1 MTINLIHESVVLDR
15 AIDRT
20 WPGASARVRAGG
32 VDDPWPTYE
41 IMFKNGVVFYGGV
54 KAAVI
59 NDAQTY
65 AEATFNLTGEYP

>member
-1 MTINLIHESVVLDR
+1 MTIIHENKALRFAVG
-15 AIDRT
+15 AT
-20 WPGASARVRAGG
+20 WPGANARVYSGG

>member
-1 MTINLIHESVVLDR
+1 MTIIHESEVLR
-15 AIDRT
+15 FAVGAARHIES
-20 WPGASARVRAGG
+20 ASARVYSGG

>member
-1 MTINLIHESVVLDR
+1 MTLIHESKALRFAVG
-15 AIDRT
+15 AT
-20 WPGASARVRAGG
+20 WPGANARVYSGG

-65 AEATFNLTGEYP
+65 AETTFNLTGEYP

>member
-1 MTINLIHESVVLDR
+1 MTMIEESAALNR

-20 WPGASARVRAGG
+20 WLGASARVYPGG

-41 IMFKNGVVFYGGV
+41 IMFKNGVVFYGGI

-59 NDAQTY
+59 NEARTY
-65 AEATFNLTGEYP
+65 AEATFTLTGEYP